1 MTALQ
6 GFVWLLCMQSLGE
19 LTSKGLGLS
28 IPGPVIGMLFML
40 GSLQSQRIRTP
51 VAACADYLLSHLSL
65 LFVPVGVGVMAHLG
79 LISEFGFRMLLVVV
93 LSTWVAMIVTALVL
107 QHLDREPGDG

>member
-1 MTALQ
+1 
-6 GFVWLLCMQSLGE
+6 
-19 LTSKGLGLS
+19 
-28 IPGPVIGMLFML
+28 
-40 GSLQSQRIRTP
+40 
-51 VAACADYLLSHLSL
+51 
-65 LFVPVGVGVMAHLG
+65 MAHLG